1 MAIEE
6 LIRAVEVSAEE
17 RIKEIQERSH
27 AEAEEMI
34 REAKAKTGPM
44 KSRYLEE
51 AQKSVE
57 HQRNRMLSL
66 AREENRKK
74 VIAAKNEI
82 LERAFEEASK
92 ALATIRSHPRYRNA
106 LATFINEVTGTL
118 PAGDLILHVDPRDE
132 AICREIL
139 RELKLD
145 CEIISDLTCSGGVN
159 ASTRDERF
167 LVLNTIEARIQRAKE
182 LYRPEISNILFG

>member
-34 REAKAKTGPM
+34 REARTKTGPL

-66 AREENRKK
+66 AREESRKK

-82 LERAFEEASK
+82 LERAFDEASRT
-92 ALATIRSHPRYRNA
+92 LATVRSEPRYRKA

-132 AICREIL
+132 AVCREIL

-145 CEIISDLTCSGGVN
+145 CEINSDLTCSGGVN
-159 ASTRDERF
+159 ASTRDGRF